1 MLRTVAGI
9 GMGGRFQTPHLLKEF
24 RASGAPGDEGY
35 LASVGY
41 GPPRVKT
48 VRLDAEQNAL
58 VRSGMWSV
66 VNGPGTA
73 ARIRMEGFDIAGKT
87 GTAQVVSLG
96 KDTGKNKD
104 HSWFVSYAPA
114 ERPEIAAVAL
124 IENVGFGS
132 TFAAPA
138 ARAVYDAY
146 YMKTRGAPTEQPPAL
161 AANTK

>member
-1 MLRTVAGI
+1 
-9 GMGGRFQTPHLLKEF
+9 MGGWFQTPHLLKEF
-24 RASGAPGDEGY
+24 RPSGSPGAEGY
-35 LASVGY
+35 LAPVGY
-41 GPPRVKT
+41 GPPRVET
-48 VRLDAEQNAL
+48 VKLDPEQNAL

-114 ERPEIAAVAL
+114 GRPEIAVVAL

-146 YMKTRGAPTEQPPAL
+146 YLKTRGAPAQQPQGL
-161 AANTK
+161 AVNVR